1 MRRNLIVALALCAA
15 LGAAFAAVA
24 SAKFDTFKVGKLV
37 LKADGGVSPKKL
49 PRKRMAPVAVNLAG
63 RISTSDVN
71 PPSHPPALRE
81 LVIDFD
87 KNGTVNARG
96 LPACKNSQL
105 QVRPTKKVE
114 QVCGKSIVGKG
125 NATARVSFP
134 DQDSL
139 VVPSPLLLFNGGV
152 RRGVTTLYA
161 HIYLTNPVPVAIV
174 TTVKLK
180 KIKKGRYGMHTVSKI
195 PSVLNGQVSALSFN
209 LRVKRLF
216 RFKKKKRSFVSAR
229 CTDGRFFAKIIK
241 AVFKK
246 EAPEGLALETNPII
260 GAPPLKPLATA
271 PGATIKNSVVLRP
284 CKPKG
289 R

>member
-1 MRRNLIVALALCAA
+1 LIVALALCAA
-15 LGAAFAAVA
+15 LGAAFAAIA

-37 LKADGGVSPKKL
+37 LEADGGVSPKAL

-63 RISTSDVN
+63 RISTSDVD

-87 KNGTVNARG
+87 KNGTVNAKG
-96 LPACKNSQL
+96 LPACKGSEL
-105 QVRPTKKVE
+105 QNRPTKKVE

-125 NATARVSFP
+125 STKVRLSFP
-134 DQDSL
+134 DQDSI

-152 RRGVTTLYA
+152 RGGVTTLYA
-161 HIYLTNPVPVAIV
+161 HAYITVPVPTAIV

-180 KIKKGRYGMHTVSKI
+180 KIRKGRYGMHTVSKVPRI
-195 PSVLNGQVSALSFN
+195 VGGAGSPISFN
-209 LRVKRLF
+209 LRIKRIF
-216 RFKKKKRSFVSAR
+216 KFKKQKRSFVSAR
-229 CTDGRFFAKIIK
+229 CQDGRFAAKIIK

-246 EAPEGLALETNPII
+246 EAAEGLALETNPII
-260 GAPPLKPLATA
+260 GEPPRKPLATA
-271 PGATIKNSVVLRP
+271 PGATIKNAVVIRP

-289 R
+289 K